1 MKTRTLIIA
10 FVACLISVGLATQ
23 EASAE
28 RNRTLKHGAGIRGRG
43 PGQGGVLQRMAS
55 QGSHRQQH
63 GSGMPQWNSSRHS
76 GNGGQSGRGF
86 GQGGFLQQLVS
97 QNPMFQQNG
106 HGASRHF
113 GNSGRHGEPGSMGGW
128 GPGSGYTPLLDA
140 FQGAA
145 IGGPGWNSYRGY
157 GQRYGRY
164 GGYGNDYAGAYR
176 DVGIANAVVDL
187 FGNLAVMSMQ
197 NGPRYA
203 VPVGAY
209 PMVPVAAYP
218 AAPVAAYVP
227 APVAYPS
234 GHYET
239 ERVLVNPGHYEEVK
253 VWIPEGIDPQTGAR
267 TGGYYEARQRWIP
280 EVYEYRPVW
289 VTQ

>member
-1 MKTRTLIIA
+1 MRTKTLMIA

-43 PGQGGVLQRMAS
+43 PGQGGLLQQLAS

-63 GSGMPQWNSSRHS
+63 WSGTPQWNRSRHF
-76 GNGGQSGRGF
+76 GNGGRSGHGF
-86 GQGGFLQQLVS
+86 GHGELLQQWVS
-97 QNPMFQQNG
+97 QSPMFQQNG

-113 GNSGRHGEPGSMGGW
+113 GNSGRHGERGSMGGW
-128 GPGSGYTPLLDA
+128 GPGSGHTPVLDA
-140 FQGAA
+140 IRGAV
-145 IGGPGWNSYRGY
+145 IGAPGWNSYRGCDQGY
-157 GQRYGRY
+157 GQRYYNQYRGH
-164 GGYGNDYAGAYR
+164 GNDYAGAYR

-197 NGPRYA
+197 NGPRCA
-203 VPVGAY
+203 PVG
-209 PMVPVAAYP
+209 VPVAVYAPPQAVACPPP
-218 AAPVAAYVP
+218 A
-227 APVAYPS
+227 AYPS

-239 ERVLVNPGHYEEVK
+239 ERVLVNPGHYEEIK

>member
-1 MKTRTLIIA
+1 MRTRTLMIA
-10 FVACLISVGLATQ
+10 LVACLISVGLATQ

-28 RNRTLKHGAGIRGRG
+28 RNRALKHGAGIRGHG
-43 PGQGGVLQRMAS
+43 PGQGGLLQQLAS
-55 QGSHRQQH
+55 QGSHSRQH
-63 GSGMPQWNSSRHS
+63 GSGTPQWNRSRHS
-76 GNGGQSGRGF
+76 GNGGQSGHGF
-86 GQGGFLQQLVS
+86 GQGGLLQQLVS
-97 QNPMFQQNG
+97 QSPVFQQNG
-106 HGASRHF
+106 HGESRHF
-113 GNSGRHGEPGSMGGW
+113 GNSGRHGERGSRGGW
-128 GPGSGYTPLLDA
+128 GPGSGHTPLLDA
-140 FQGAA
+140 IQGAA
-145 IGGPGWNSYRGY
+145 IGAPGWNSYRDCDRGY
-157 GQRYGRY
+157 GQRYDRY
-164 GGYGNDYAGAYR
+164 SGHGNDYAGAYR

-209 PMVPVAAYP
+209 P
-218 AAPVAAYVP
+218 AAPVAAYAP

-239 ERVLVNPGHYEEVK
+239 ERVLVNPGHYEEIK